1 MMAHKYAKIAF
12 TEQVKQVQ
20 TEQHSRTGYASMEQ
34 GEDVN
39 HLLSDYEANFIAL
52 RDSFYMASVSETRW
66 PYVQHRG
73 GPAGFMRVLGAKTIG
88 FADYTGNRQYIS
100 TGNFSNNDRVSIIF
114 MDYPNRTRMK
124 LLGRVSIV
132 TLDDAE
138 TLAKLEV
145 ADYRAP
151 VERGFLIHVEAFDW
165 NCPKYI
171 TPRYNNDEIQTLLK
185 PLEQENQ
192 QLKQQLA
199 TIESNPG
206 NTSTA
211 SNSASINVEPTDP
224 YPTGSY
230 PKKLGDGPL
239 KLVISGIRQL
249 TPDIRAYELR
259 DVDGDELPQVVA
271 GSHLQIPV
279 QLPTGEQA
287 LRHYS
292 ICSNPQRRDIY
303 EIAVLNEPDGR
314 GGSHTIHQHFQLGL
328 VLACQ
333 QPENHFSLRSALHQ
347 QGAPAVLVAG
357 GIGITPIKAM
367 AQSLRA
373 QNFEFAL
380 HYAGKN
386 NLSMAFQEKLQREF
400 ADSFNIYRSA
410 EGQRLN
416 ISNVLTSAPANSI
429 FYICGPSRLI
439 DAFLEEAKIQNI
451 VPQRICY
458 ERFTA
463 AIDDTAAA
471 ITVTLNKS
479 AITLEVSAQQ
489 SILDAMLDAN
499 IAAPYSCKAGECKT
513 CAVKILEG
521 TPKHLDNALSV
532 AEQEQQG
539 LMCPCVSRATS
550 SHLTLDI

>member
-1 MMAHKYAKIAF
+1 MAHKYAEIAF

-20 TEQHSRTGYASMEQ
+20 TQQHSRTGYANMEQ

-39 HLLSDYEANFIAL
+39 YLLSDYEANFIAA
-52 RDSFYMASVSETRW
+52 RDSFYMASVSETNW

-73 GPAGFMRVLGAKTIG
+73 GPAGFMRVLDAKTIG

-100 TGNFSNNDRVSIIF
+100 TGNFINNDRVSIIF

-132 TLDDAE
+132 TDDDPE

-145 ADYRAP
+145 AEFRAP

-171 TPRYNNDEIQTLLK
+171 TPRYNDDEIQTLLK

-192 QLKQQLA
+192 TLKQQLV
-199 TIESNPG
+199 NL
-206 NTSTA
+206 NTSSVEAT
-211 SNSASINVEPTDP
+211 NS
-224 YPTGSY
+224 YPTNSY
-230 PKKLGDGPL
+230 PTRLGDGPL
-239 KLVISGIRQL
+239 TLVISAIRQL
-249 TPDIRAYELR
+249 TPSIRAYELR
-259 DVDGDELPQVVA
+259 DVNGDKLPPVSA

-279 QLPTGEQA
+279 QLPNKEQV

-292 ICSNPQRRDIY
+292 ICSNPERSDIY
-303 EIAVLNEPDGR
+303 EIAVLHEPSGD
-314 GGSHTIHQHFQLGL
+314 GGSSTIHQHFQLGL
-328 VLACQ
+328 ELACQ
-333 QPENHFSLRSALHQ
+333 PPKNHFALQSSSHQ

-367 AQSLRA
+367 AQSLRS
-373 QNFEFAL
+373 QNIEFAL

-386 NLSMAFQEKLQREF
+386 NLSMAFQDKLQSEF
-400 ADSFNIYRSA
+400 SDSFNSYSSA

-416 ISNVLTSAPANSI
+416 ISNILSNAEPACI

-439 DAFLEEAKIQNI
+439 DGFLAAAKAQNI
-451 VPQRICY
+451 ALSRIRY

-463 AIDDTAAA
+463 AIDDTATP

-479 AITLEVSAQQ
+479 AKTIEVAAEQ

-499 IAAPYSCKAGECKT
+499 VAAAYSCKTGECKS
-513 CAVKILEG
+513 CAVKVLDG
-521 TPKHLDNALSV
+521 SPKHLDNALSV

-539 LMCPCVSRATS
+539 LMCPCISRASS
-550 SHLTLDI
+550 SHITLDI

>member
-1 MMAHKYAKIAF
+1 MAHKYAKIAF

-20 TEQHSRTGYASMEQ
+20 TEQHSRKGYASMEQ

-39 HLLSDYEANFIAL
+39 YLLSEHEANFIAS
-52 RDSFYMASVSETRW
+52 RDSFYMASVSETNW

-73 GPAGFMRVLGAKTIG
+73 GPAGFMRVLDAKTIG
-88 FADYTGNRQYIS
+88 FGDYTGNLQYIS
-100 TGNFSNNDRVSIIF
+100 TGNFRNNDRVSIIF

-132 TLDDAE
+132 TENDPE
-138 TLAKLEV
+138 TLAKLEI
-145 ADYRAP
+145 ADFRAP

-171 TPRYNNDEIQTLLK
+171 TPRYNDDEIQTILK
-185 PLEQENQ
+185 PIEQENQ
-192 QLKQQLA
+192 KLKHQLA
-199 TIESNPG
+199 NIDSDPGNYSTPRNSEPTNSNPDDSSP
-206 NTSTA
+206 T
-211 SNSASINVEPTDP
+211 NS
-224 YPTGSY
+224 YPT
-230 PKKLGDGPL
+230 KLGDGPL

-249 TPDIRAYELR
+249 TASIRAYELS
-259 DVDGDELPQVVA
+259 DVNGDDLPQVSA
-271 GSHLQIPV
+271 GSHIQIPV
-279 QLPTGEQA
+279 QLPNGEQV

-303 EIAVLNEPDGR
+303 EIAVLNEPVGR
-314 GGSHTIHQHFQLGL
+314 GGSYTIHQHIQLGF

-333 QPENHFSLRSALHQ
+333 RPENHFRLQSARHL

-373 QNFEFAL
+373 QKVELDL
-380 HYAGKN
+380 HYAGKSK
-386 NLSMAFQEKLQREF
+386 LKMAFQHRLQREF
-400 ADSFNIYRSA
+400 GDNLKLYCS
-410 EGQRLN
+410 EEKQRLN
-416 ISNVLTSAPANSI
+416 IKHILANAAANSI
-429 FYICGPSRLI
+429 FYICGSSRLI
-439 DAFLEEAKIQNI
+439 DAFIEIGKTQNI
-451 VPQRICY
+451 APQRICY
-458 ERFTA
+458 ERFTTN
-463 AIDDTAAA
+463 IDENATP

-479 AITLEVSAQQ
+479 AKTIEVSAQQ

-513 CAVKILEG
+513 CVVKVLDG
-521 TPKHLDNALSV
+521 TPKHFDNALSA

-539 LMCPCVSRATS
+539 LICPCVSRATS